1 MTFLAAGGNCR
12 NGTKR
17 AHASC
22 QTLTER
28 GYFSPNSEASNGI
41 VNPADAHKVI
51 DLGTDGIV
59 VSSRGGRQL
68 DRVVNTLQVLEA
80 VRAEVDPE
88 VEIIYDSG
96 VMSGVDIA
104 IALALGADFVLIG
117 RAYLYGLM
125 AGGKEGVDRVIKL
138 LASEFK
144 NTL

>member
-1 MTFLAAGGNCR
+1 MANRITGFSFL
-12 NGTKR
+12 
-17 AHASC
+17 S
-22 QTLTER
+22 
-28 GYFSPNSEASNGI
+28 SPVFDSGSIATYKQLDRLVKAI
-41 VNPADAHKVI
+41 VNPADARKVI
-51 DLGTDGIV
+51 DLGADGIV

-138 LASEFK
+138 LASELK